1 MAFIY
6 AISDI
11 HGHLDILKET
21 IKRMDLET
29 KENKLILCG
38 DYIDRGDKSC
48 ETLYFI
54 KELCEQKPKQVIALR
69 GNHEEMF
76 LEQFQEEYPIRDNF
90 MELKEYVTEEELEDL
105 RAPYVKKMSN
115 EGKGL
120 KYLVAFLRELTRYV
134 ELKHQDLIMWMKT
147 LPYYHETETQIFVHA
162 GIDEE
167 AGEQW
172 KYATESFYI
181 VWKFPATTGKFY
193 KDIIAGHVGTYRI
206 TGDEDYHDTYWDG
219 ESHYYIDGTVVV
231 SKHIPIL
238 RYDTKMKKYTEV

>member
-54 KELCEQKPKQVIALR
+54 KELCEQKPDQVIAIR

-76 LEQFQEEYPIRDNF
+76 LEQFREASPIRDNF
-90 MELKEYVTEEELEDL
+90 MELQEYVTEEELADL
-105 RAPYVKKMSN
+105 RQPYDKMMSN
-115 EGKGL
+115 EGEGL
-120 KYLVAFLRELTRYV
+120 KHLLAFLRELTMYV
-134 ELKHQDLIMWMKT
+134 KLKHQDLIIWMQK
-147 LPYYHETETQIFVHA
+147 LPYYYETDTQIFVHA

-167 AGEQW
+167 AGEFW
-172 KYATESFYI
+172 KSVIDSYYI
-181 VWKFPATTGKFY
+181 VWKYPATTGKFY
-193 KDIIAGHVGTYRI
+193 KDIIAGHVGTWRI
-206 TGDEDYHDTYWDG
+206 TGDDDYHDIYWDG
-219 ESHYYIDGTVVV
+219 ESHYYIDGTVVL
-231 SKHIPIL
+231 SQHIPIL
-238 RYDTKMKKYTEV
+238 RYDAKTKKYTEV